1 MYSMLANIMM
11 LLDAE
16 QAARKAVEIIK
27 TMVGPVLVVLAG
39 AGAIYMVVM
48 GVQYAKAEDDGKRQE
63 VKKRLLNLAIGVIA
77 VMTLGALCIGLNWQG
92 FTRTLFGAIWGVS
105 KQLIIKIV
113 QFYTIFFL
121 KLKNEKMGLCQSAK

>member
-16 QAARKAVEIIK
+16 QAAAKAVEIIK

-48 GVQYAKAEDDGKRQE
+48 GVQFAKAEDEGKRQE
-63 VKKRLLNLAIGVIA
+63 VKKRLLNLAIGVVL
-77 VMTLGALCIGLNWQG
+77 VMALGILCIGLNWQG
-92 FTRTLFGAIWGVS
+92 FTRTLFGAIWGVKS
-105 KQLIIKIV
+105 
-113 QFYTIFFL
+113 
-121 KLKNEKMGLCQSAK
+121 